1 MYLHDVEQIRYNVPQ
16 KDNVNITF
24 DNQQTHKNNKMRTR
38 SKISNSSN
46 APDLKE
52 IRQLEEKSGVLTVAK
67 RDRKDST
74 INNDDEDDAK
84 MTPKQKRLFDAISN
98 TSQFVQD
105 KSGES
110 YSLEEYKSVI
120 SAIMKETNVDEEEKR
135 YPTLDE
141 AEKIRDDYDD
151 YDSFIVLHGTN
162 TMGYTAAALS
172 FALENINKP
181 VIITGAQVPLGY
193 LGTDAVTNLVNSLR
207 LAVWGYHEIKGVMA
221 VFGSKII
228 SGVRVKKGTDFD
240 YDPFKSFQTGSLGQ
254 IGRFMKLDESALK
267 KHISYL
273 SKSKPLAIQSRVL
286 SVKEGFDTKSIAS
299 LTEFPGMSADVFKSL
314 VENNGIKA
322 FIFRAF
328 GAGDPSD
335 HLFPAFE
342 YLKENKIPIVVTTQ
356 APSGVASFQVNETGK
371 HLKDNDL
378 AIPAFDMS
386 IESMTTKLG
395 WLLAQDLD
403 YEQIK
408 FKMSEDLHGEI
419 NVESELI

>member
-1 MYLHDVEQIRYNVPQ
+1 MTTYTQKRILVIFTGGTVAGNVAESQVNEGKKSDPDNFMGILNDSVEIVKRNWNIEIKPSIVEMFNV
-16 KDNVNITF
+16 D
-24 DNQQTHKNNKMRTR
+24 
-38 SKISNSSN
+38 SSN
-46 APDLKE
+46 IQPENWTAL
-52 IRQLEEKSGVLTVAK
+52 
-67 RDRKDST
+67 
-74 INNDDEDDAK
+74 
-84 MTPKQKRLFDAISN
+84 
-98 TSQFVQD
+98 
-105 KSGES
+105 
-110 YSLEEYKSVI
+110 
-120 SAIMKETNVDEEEKR
+120 
-135 YPTLDE
+135 